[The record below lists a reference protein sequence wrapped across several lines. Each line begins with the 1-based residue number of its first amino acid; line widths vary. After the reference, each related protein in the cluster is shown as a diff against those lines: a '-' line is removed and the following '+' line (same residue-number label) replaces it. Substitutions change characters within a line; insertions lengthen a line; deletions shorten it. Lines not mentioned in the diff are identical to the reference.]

1 MKIKADWNSGNFSLA
16 HEVEV
21 SEAQVAELASDGL
34 LYRMQRNREHDEILG
49 AFEKVGDKKVR
60 RKAWKRIDV
69 GYDATLA
76 SKLVKSYGEVKFEGD
91 IIPVVTAIT
100 EYVRDGGADSKFTEE
115 TAIAVRHESAGD
127 LEEWL
132 KATVGY
138 AGDTHGEDGEYD
150 AGMLRAVRGYKLAR
164 LAAMRGEL

>member
-1 MKIKADWNSGNFSLA
+1 MKIKADWNSGNFSLN

-21 SEAQVAELASDGL
+21 TEGQVAELASDGL

-69 GYDATLA
+69 DYADNLA
-76 SKLVKSYGEVKFEGD
+76 KALVASYGSVKFGETA
-91 IIPVVTAIT
+91 IPVATAIT
-100 EYVRDGGADSKFTEE
+100 EYIRDGGADSKFTEE
-115 TAIAVRHESAGD
+115 TAIASRHESAGD

-150 AGMLRAVRGYKLAR
+150 AAMLRAVRGYKLAK